1 MRTIWLLIFNLWHKK
16 EKKKRRGHKTIH
28 TFPKRIKD
36 KINNNNNRNNNKSNN
51 NNISNNNN
59 NNNNRKTKNKNP
71 LKAINYL
78 TIIWIIK
85 LIACIKK

>member
-1 MRTIWLLIFNLWHKK
+1 MLIFNLWHKK
-16 EKKKRRGHKTIH
+16 EKKKKRGLKTIH

-59 NNNNRKTKNKNP
+59 NNNRKTKNKNP